1 MIPGS
6 HSERSKRIRAAAL
19 DSEDPIGKS
28 LGLGR
33 LFIEIAVG
41 FLVTDA
47 VNSGHPSHSFRH
59 QKAEPL
65 HLF

>member
-1 MIPGS
+1 MHSIRRVITIPES

-19 DSEDPIGKS
+19 DSEEPIGKS

-41 FLVTDA
+41 LDVID
-47 VNSGHPSHSFRH
+47 VVSSD
-59 QKAEPL
+59 
-65 HLF
+65 